1 MARDVRE
8 RFAELMAARADTPF
22 GDVESVSDRTL
33 QPFSIAGHRSAR
45 NLLAKSLRALG
56 AGDDQRARML
66 AERAARLPY
75 DRHEETYP
83 AASEAVMALFNLV
96 TDELEGAPEGYTR
109 WLDAAVE
116 VLGSADEV
124 GRCTLREV
132 LVAVDQDFDLTRQER
147 ATLRAAIA
155 PVPARPDLQDLRP
168 ESSELAEIVLSVLDA
183 CLRYVNA
190 LDAPPA

>member
-1 MARDVRE
+1 MTRDVRE

-45 NLLAKSLRALG
+45 NLLEKALRAQG
-56 AGDDQRARML
+56 VGDDQRARML
-66 AERAARLPY
+66 VERAARLPY

-83 AASEAVMALFNLV
+83 AASEAQMVLFNLV

-116 VLGSADEV
+116 VLASADEV

-132 LVAVDQDFDLTRQER
+132 LVSVDHDFDLTRQER
-147 ATLRAAIA
+147 AILRAAIA
-155 PVPARPDLQDLRP
+155 PVPARPDLRDLRP
-168 ESSELAEIVLSVLDA
+168 EPSELAEIMLSVLDA
-183 CLRYVNA
+183 CLRYRNA
-190 LDAPPA
+190 LEAPPA